1 MRSDARLED
10 RLFNDQNI
18 VMFDGAT
25 EEVLRT
31 LPHEV
36 PPKVGKT
43 NQEGLFG
50 VGLER

>member
-10 RLFNDQNI
+10 RLFDDQNI
-18 VMFDGAT
+18 VMLDGAT

-43 NQEGLFG
+43 NQERLFG